1 MFTAETHFCYILKTY
16 QEINILSSQNHHH
29 HHTQGWSWSPG
40 HLPDTWSLRRWN
52 HFALSGR
59 GLQAFRCLSIHEL
72 FQYMK
77 LKIPVIHVFIY
88 LFIDLL
94 SGVKP
99 EVVLRQF
106 GEYFFEFCK
115 RSGYHHMLRTLGG
128 NLSEFT
134 ENLDALHSYLSLSY
148 KVLAFTS
155 VSLPPP
161 SFLLEIYFIFPC
173 LILAGDEC
181 TFFSSGKEPWWNHAS
196 PLLFWPQRTLSHC
209 SWFIWNISFRNNN
222 FELHYSHS

>member
-155 VSLPPP
+155 VSPPL
-161 SFLLEIYFIFPC
+161 FFIGDIFYFSMLDSC
-173 LILAGDEC
+173 RR
-181 TFFSSGKEPWWNHAS
+181 WMH
-196 PLLFWPQRTLSHC
+196 LLFEWKGTLMEPCFSIIILTAEDFVTLFLVYLKH
-209 SWFIWNISFRNNN
+209 F
-222 FELHYSHS
+222 L

>member
-1 MFTAETHFCYILKTY
+1 
-16 QEINILSSQNHHH
+16 
-29 HHTQGWSWSPG
+29 
-40 HLPDTWSLRRWN
+40 
-52 HFALSGR
+52 
-59 GLQAFRCLSIHEL
+59 
-72 FQYMK
+72 MK
-77 LKIPVIHVFIY
+77 LKIPVIHVFTY

-155 VSLPPP
+155 VSPPPP

-181 TFFSSGKEPWWNHAS
+181 TFFSSGKEP
-196 PLLFWPQRTLSHC
+196 
-209 SWFIWNISFRNNN
+209 
-222 FELHYSHS
+222 

>member
-1 MFTAETHFCYILKTY
+1 MFL
-16 QEINILSSQNHHH
+16 
-29 HHTQGWSWSPG
+29 
-40 HLPDTWSLRRWN
+40 
-52 HFALSGR
+52 
-59 GLQAFRCLSIHEL
+59 
-72 FQYMK
+72 
-77 LKIPVIHVFIY
+77 FIY
-88 LFIDLL
+88 LL

-155 VSLPPP
+155 VSPPP
-161 SFLLEIYFIFPC
+161 LFLWRYI
-173 LILAGDEC
+173 
-181 TFFSSGKEPWWNHAS
+181 
-196 PLLFWPQRTLSHC
+196 LLFPA
-209 SWFIWNISFRNNN
+209 
-222 FELHYSHS
+222 